1 MKKELKVEGM
11 MCQNCVKH
19 VTKALEGVPGATQVS
34 VSLENKTAA
43 VTVPDT
49 TGDDVLKAAVEEAA
63 RSTDGKQEL
72 TEEMKAII
80 DAKIQAI
87 SEHPDA
93 EPQVTITYFKPDE
106 RKEGGAYVR
115 VTGAVKEID
124 RIGKTIV
131 LTDHTE
137 IPMEQIREIEAE
149 WMRWM
154 DRL

>member
-1 MKKELKVEGM
+1 MSGKFDLH
-11 MCQNCVKH
+11 NYDDIIDLPHH
-19 VTKALEGVPGATQVS
+19 VSPNRRRMSNTERGAQFSPFAAL
-34 VSLENKTAA
+34 
-43 VTVPDT
+43 
-49 TGDDVLKAAVEEAA
+49 TGYEAAVEEAA
-63 RSTDGKQEL
+63 RLTDGKKEL

-131 LTDHTE
+131 LTGNTR

-149 WMRWM
+149 WIRWM
-154 DRL
+154 EG

>member
-1 MKKELKVEGM
+1 MSGKFDLH
-11 MCQNCVKH
+11 NYDDIIDLPHH
-19 VTKALEGVPGATQVS
+19 VSPNRRRMSNTERGAQFSPFAAL
-34 VSLENKTAA
+34 
-43 VTVPDT
+43 
-49 TGDDVLKAAVEEAA
+49 TGYEAAVEEAA

-80 DAKIQAI
+80 DAKIQAV

-93 EPQVTITYFKPDE
+93 EPGVTITYFKPDE
-106 RKEGGAYVR
+106 RKEGGAYIR

-154 DRL
+154 EG

>member
-1 MKKELKVEGM
+1 MSGKFDLH
-11 MCQNCVKH
+11 NYDDIIDLPHH
-19 VTKALEGVPGATQVS
+19 VSPNRRRMSNTERGAQFSPFAAL
-34 VSLENKTAA
+34 
-43 VTVPDT
+43 
-49 TGDDVLKAAVEEAA
+49 TGYEAAVEEAA
-63 RSTDGKQEL
+63 RSTDGKKEL

-93 EPQVTITYFKPDE
+93 EPEVTITYFKPDE

-154 DRL
+154 EG

>member
-1 MKKELKVEGM
+1 MGGKFDLHNYDDIINLPHHVSPNRRRMSNVERGA
-11 MCQNCVKH
+11 QFSPFA
-19 VTKALEGVPGATQVS
+19 AL
-34 VSLENKTAA
+34 
-43 VTVPDT
+43 
-49 TGDDVLKAAVEEAA
+49 TGYEAAVEEAA
-63 RSTDGKQEL
+63 RLTDGKKEL

-93 EPQVTITYFKPDE
+93 EPEVTITYFKPDE

-131 LTDHTE
+131 LTGNTR

-149 WMRWM
+149 WIRWM
-154 DRL
+154 EG

>member
-1 MKKELKVEGM
+1 MSGKFDLH
-11 MCQNCVKH
+11 NYDDIIDLPHH
-19 VTKALEGVPGATQVS
+19 VSPNRRRMSNLERGAQFSPFAAL
-34 VSLENKTAA
+34 
-43 VTVPDT
+43 
-49 TGDDVLKAAVEEAA
+49 TGYEAAVEEAA
-63 RSTDGKQEL
+63 RSTDGKKEL

-93 EPQVTITYFKPDE
+93 EPEVTITYFKPDE

-149 WMRWM
+149 WMRWAEG
-154 DRL
+154 

>member
-1 MKKELKVEGM
+1 MSGKFDLH
-11 MCQNCVKH
+11 NYDDIIDLPHH
-19 VTKALEGVPGATQVS
+19 VSPNRRRMSNLERGAQFSPFAAL
-34 VSLENKTAA
+34 
-43 VTVPDT
+43 
-49 TGDDVLKAAVEEAA
+49 TGYEAAVEEAA
-63 RSTDGKQEL
+63 RSTDGKKEL

-93 EPQVTITYFKPDE
+93 EPEVTITYFKPDE
-106 RKEGGAYVR
+106 RKEGGAYIR

-154 DRL
+154 EG

>member
-1 MKKELKVEGM
+1 MSGKFDLH
-11 MCQNCVKH
+11 NYDDIIDLPHH
-19 VTKALEGVPGATQVS
+19 VSPNRRRMSNTERGAQFSPFAAL
-34 VSLENKTAA
+34 
-43 VTVPDT
+43 
-49 TGDDVLKAAVEEAA
+49 TGYEAAVEEAA

-80 DAKIQAI
+80 DAKIQAV

-93 EPQVTITYFKPDE
+93 EPGVTITYFKPDE
-106 RKEGGAYVR
+106 RKEGGAYIR

-131 LTDHTE
+131 LTDKTR
-137 IPMEQIREIEAE
+137 IPMEQIREIEEE

-154 DRL
+154 EG

>member
-1 MKKELKVEGM
+1 MSGKFDLH
-11 MCQNCVKH
+11 NYDDIIDLPHH
-19 VTKALEGVPGATQVS
+19 VSPNRRRMSNTERGAQFSPFAAL
-34 VSLENKTAA
+34 
-43 VTVPDT
+43 
-49 TGDDVLKAAVEEAA
+49 TGYEAAVEEAA
-63 RSTDGKQEL
+63 RLTDGKKEL

>member
-1 MKKELKVEGM
+1 MSGKFDLH
-11 MCQNCVKH
+11 NYDDIIDLPHH
-19 VTKALEGVPGATQVS
+19 VSPNRRRMSNTERGAQFSPFAAL
-34 VSLENKTAA
+34 
-43 VTVPDT
+43 
-49 TGDDVLKAAVEEAA
+49 TGYEAAVEEAA
-63 RSTDGKQEL
+63 RLTDGKKEL

-131 LTDHTE
+131 LTDKTR
-137 IPMEQIREIEAE
+137 IPIEQIGELETD
-149 WMRWM
+149 WMNAR
-154 DRL
+154 

>member
-1 MKKELKVEGM
+1 MSGKFDLH
-11 MCQNCVKH
+11 NYDDIIDLPHH
-19 VTKALEGVPGATQVS
+19 VSPNRRRMSNLERGAQFSPFAAL
-34 VSLENKTAA
+34 
-43 VTVPDT
+43 
-49 TGDDVLKAAVEEAA
+49 TGYEAAVEEAA
-63 RSTDGKQEL
+63 RSTDGKKEL

-93 EPQVTITYFKPDE
+93 EPEVTITYFKPDE

-131 LTDHTE
+131 LTGNTR

-154 DRL
+154 EG

>member
-1 MKKELKVEGM
+1 MSGKFDLH
-11 MCQNCVKH
+11 NYDDIIDLPHH
-19 VTKALEGVPGATQVS
+19 VSPNRRRMSNLERGAQFSPFAAL
-34 VSLENKTAA
+34 
-43 VTVPDT
+43 
-49 TGDDVLKAAVEEAA
+49 TGYEAAVEEAA
-63 RSTDGKQEL
+63 RSTDGKKEL

-106 RKEGGAYVR
+106 RKEGGAYIR
-115 VTGAVKEID
+115 VTGAVKELD

-131 LTDHTE
+131 LTGNTR

-149 WMRWM
+149 WMHWV
-154 DRL
+154 DGW

>member
-1 MKKELKVEGM
+1 MSGKFDLHNYDDIINLPHHVSPNRRRMSNVERGA
-11 MCQNCVKH
+11 QFSPFA
-19 VTKALEGVPGATQVS
+19 AL
-34 VSLENKTAA
+34 
-43 VTVPDT
+43 
-49 TGDDVLKAAVEEAA
+49 TGYEAAVEEAA
-63 RSTDGKQEL
+63 RLTDGKKEL

-124 RIGKTIV
+124 RLGKTIV
-131 LTDHTE
+131 LTGNTR
-137 IPMEQIREIEAE
+137 IPMEQIREIDAE
-149 WMRWM
+149 WMRWAEG
-154 DRL
+154 

>member
-1 MKKELKVEGM
+1 MSGKFDLH
-11 MCQNCVKH
+11 NYDDIIDLPHH
-19 VTKALEGVPGATQVS
+19 VSPNRRRMSNLERGAQFSPFAAL
-34 VSLENKTAA
+34 
-43 VTVPDT
+43 
-49 TGDDVLKAAVEEAA
+49 TGYEAAVEEAA
-63 RSTDGKQEL
+63 RSTDGKKEL

-93 EPQVTITYFKPDE
+93 EPEVTITYFKPDE

-115 VTGAVKEID
+115 VTGAVREID

-131 LTDHTE
+131 LTGNTR

-149 WMRWM
+149 WVRWM
-154 DRL
+154 EG

>member
-1 MKKELKVEGM
+1 MSGKFDLH
-11 MCQNCVKH
+11 NYDDIIDLPHH
-19 VTKALEGVPGATQVS
+19 VSPNRRRMSNLERGAQFSPFAAL
-34 VSLENKTAA
+34 
-43 VTVPDT
+43 
-49 TGDDVLKAAVEEAA
+49 TGYEAAVEEAA
-63 RSTDGKQEL
+63 RLTDGKKEL

-87 SEHPDA
+87 SEQPDA
-93 EPQVTITYFKPDE
+93 EPEVTITYFKPDE

-115 VTGAVKEID
+115 VTGAVREID

-154 DRL
+154 EG

>member
-1 MKKELKVEGM
+1 MSGKFDLH
-11 MCQNCVKH
+11 NYDDIIDLPHH
-19 VTKALEGVPGATQVS
+19 VSPNRRRMSNTERGAQFSPFAAL
-34 VSLENKTAA
+34 
-43 VTVPDT
+43 
-49 TGDDVLKAAVEEAA
+49 TGYEAAVEEAA
-63 RSTDGKQEL
+63 RLTDGQKEL

-131 LTDHTE
+131 LTGNTR

-154 DRL
+154 EG

>member
-1 MKKELKVEGM
+1 MSGKFDLH
-11 MCQNCVKH
+11 NYDDIIDLPHH
-19 VTKALEGVPGATQVS
+19 VSPNRRRMSNLERGAQFSPFAAL
-34 VSLENKTAA
+34 
-43 VTVPDT
+43 
-49 TGDDVLKAAVEEAA
+49 TGYEAAVEEAA
-63 RSTDGKQEL
+63 RSTDGKKEL

-115 VTGAVKEID
+115 VTGAVKELD

-131 LTDHTE
+131 LTGNTR

-149 WMRWM
+149 WVRWM
-154 DRL
+154 EG

>member
-1 MKKELKVEGM
+1 MSGKFDLHNYDDIINLPHHVSPNRRRMSNVERGA
-11 MCQNCVKH
+11 QFSPFA
-19 VTKALEGVPGATQVS
+19 AL
-34 VSLENKTAA
+34 
-43 VTVPDT
+43 
-49 TGDDVLKAAVEEAA
+49 TGYEAAVEEAA
-63 RSTDGKQEL
+63 RLTDGKKEL

-124 RIGKTIV
+124 RLGKTIV
-131 LTDHTE
+131 LTGNTR
-137 IPMEQIREIEAE
+137 IPMEQIREIDA
-149 WMRWM
+149 
-154 DRL
+154 D

>member
-1 MKKELKVEGM
+1 MSGKFDLH
-11 MCQNCVKH
+11 NYDDIIDLPHH
-19 VTKALEGVPGATQVS
+19 VSPNRRRMSNLERGAQFSPFAAL
-34 VSLENKTAA
+34 
-43 VTVPDT
+43 
-49 TGDDVLKAAVEEAA
+49 TGYEAAVEEAA
-63 RSTDGKQEL
+63 RSTDGKKEL

-93 EPQVTITYFKPDE
+93 EPEVTITYFKPDE

-149 WMRWM
+149 
-154 DRL
+154 

>member
-1 MKKELKVEGM
+1 MSGKFDLH
-11 MCQNCVKH
+11 NYDDIIDLPHH
-19 VTKALEGVPGATQVS
+19 VSPNRRRMSNIERGAQFSPFAAL
-34 VSLENKTAA
+34 
-43 VTVPDT
+43 
-49 TGDDVLKAAVEEAA
+49 TGYEAAVEEAA
-63 RSTDGKQEL
+63 RSTDGKKEL

-149 WMRWM
+149 WMHWV
-154 DRL
+154 DGW

>member
-1 MKKELKVEGM
+1 MSGKFDLHNYDDIINLPHHVSPNRRRMSNVERGA
-11 MCQNCVKH
+11 QFSPFA
-19 VTKALEGVPGATQVS
+19 AL
-34 VSLENKTAA
+34 
-43 VTVPDT
+43 
-49 TGDDVLKAAVEEAA
+49 TGYEAAVEEAA
-63 RSTDGKQEL
+63 RLTDGKKEL

-93 EPQVTITYFKPDE
+93 EPEVTITYFKPDE

-131 LTDHTE
+131 LTGNTR

-149 WMRWM
+149 WMHWV
-154 DRL
+154 DGW

>member
-1 MKKELKVEGM
+1 MSGKFDLH
-11 MCQNCVKH
+11 NYDDIIDLPHH
-19 VTKALEGVPGATQVS
+19 VSPNRRRMSNIERGAQFSPFAAL
-34 VSLENKTAA
+34 
-43 VTVPDT
+43 
-49 TGDDVLKAAVEEAA
+49 TGYEAAVEEAA
-63 RSTDGKQEL
+63 RSTDGKKEL

-131 LTDHTE
+131 LTGNTR

-154 DRL
+154 EG

>member
-1 MKKELKVEGM
+1 MSGKFDLHHYDDIIDLPH
-11 MCQNCVKH
+11 H
-19 VTKALEGVPGATQVS
+19 VSPNRRRMSNTERGAQFSPFAAL
-34 VSLENKTAA
+34 
-43 VTVPDT
+43 
-49 TGDDVLKAAVEEAA
+49 TGYEAAVEEAA
-63 RSTDGKQEL
+63 RLTDGKKEL

-149 WMRWM
+149 WMHWV
-154 DRL
+154 DGW

>member
-1 MKKELKVEGM
+1 MSGKFDLH
-11 MCQNCVKH
+11 NYDDIIDLPHH
-19 VTKALEGVPGATQVS
+19 VSPNRRRMSNTERGAQFSPFAAL
-34 VSLENKTAA
+34 
-43 VTVPDT
+43 
-49 TGDDVLKAAVEEAA
+49 TGYEAAVEEAA
-63 RSTDGKQEL
+63 RLTDGKKEL

-149 WMRWM
+149 WMHWV
-154 DRL
+154 DGW

>member
-1 MKKELKVEGM
+1 MSGKFDLH
-11 MCQNCVKH
+11 NYDDIIDLPHH
-19 VTKALEGVPGATQVS
+19 VSPNRRRMSNIERGAQFSPFAAL
-34 VSLENKTAA
+34 
-43 VTVPDT
+43 
-49 TGDDVLKAAVEEAA
+49 TGYEAAVEEAA
-63 RSTDGKQEL
+63 RLTDGKKEL
-72 TEEMKAII
+72 SEEMKAII

-93 EPQVTITYFKPDE
+93 EPEVTITYFKPDE

-115 VTGAVKEID
+115 VTGAVREID

-131 LTDHTE
+131 LTGNTR

-154 DRL
+154 EG

>member
-1 MKKELKVEGM
+1 MSGKFDLH
-11 MCQNCVKH
+11 NYDDIIDLPHH
-19 VTKALEGVPGATQVS
+19 VSPNRRRMSNTERGAQFSPFAAL
-34 VSLENKTAA
+34 
-43 VTVPDT
+43 
-49 TGDDVLKAAVEEAA
+49 TGYEAAVEEAA
-63 RSTDGKQEL
+63 RLTDGKKEL

-106 RKEGGAYVR
+106 RKEGGANVR

-131 LTDHTE
+131 LTDKTR
-137 IPMEQIREIEAE
+137 IPIEQIGELETD
-149 WMRWM
+149 WMNAR
-154 DRL
+154 

>member
-1 MKKELKVEGM
+1 MSGKFDLH
-11 MCQNCVKH
+11 NYDDIIDLPHH
-19 VTKALEGVPGATQVS
+19 VSPNRRRMSNTERGAQFSPFAAL
-34 VSLENKTAA
+34 
-43 VTVPDT
+43 
-49 TGDDVLKAAVEEAA
+49 TGYEAAVEEAA
-63 RSTDGKQEL
+63 RLTDGKKEL

-93 EPQVTITYFKPDE
+93 EPEVTITYFKPDE

-149 WMRWM
+149 WMHWV
-154 DRL
+154 DGW

>member
-1 MKKELKVEGM
+1 MSGKFDLH
-11 MCQNCVKH
+11 NYDDIIDLPHH
-19 VTKALEGVPGATQVS
+19 VSPNRRRMSNTERGAQFSPFAAL
-34 VSLENKTAA
+34 
-43 VTVPDT
+43 
-49 TGDDVLKAAVEEAA
+49 TGYEAAVEEAA
-63 RSTDGKQEL
+63 RLTDGKKEL

-131 LTDHTE
+131 LTGNTR

-154 DRL
+154 EG

>member
-1 MKKELKVEGM
+1 MSGKFDLHNYDDIINLPHHVSPNRRRMSNVERGA
-11 MCQNCVKH
+11 QFSPFA
-19 VTKALEGVPGATQVS
+19 AL
-34 VSLENKTAA
+34 
-43 VTVPDT
+43 
-49 TGDDVLKAAVEEAA
+49 TGYEAAVEEAA
-63 RSTDGKQEL
+63 RLTDGKKEL

-93 EPQVTITYFKPDE
+93 EPQVTITYFRPDE

-131 LTDHTE
+131 LTDKTR

-149 WMRWM
+149 WMHWV
-154 DRL
+154 DGW